1 MNNKKEKF
9 KHHSKNL
16 LYSFRYAFQG
26 IYSSFKSERNMKIHI
41 FMMTLVILFGILLKI
56 SLLEWFVCIILF
68 IIVIAGELFNTAVET
83 VVDMVSPDI
92 NEKAK
97 LAKDVSAGGVLVL
110 AIGASIIGLFIFIPK
125 LLLF

>member
-68 IIVIAGELFNTAVET
+68 TIVIAGELFNTAVET